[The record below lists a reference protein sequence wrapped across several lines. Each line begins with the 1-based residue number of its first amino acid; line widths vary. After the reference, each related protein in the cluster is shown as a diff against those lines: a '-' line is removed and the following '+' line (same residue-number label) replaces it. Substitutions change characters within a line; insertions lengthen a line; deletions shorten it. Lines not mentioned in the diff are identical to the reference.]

1 LGKLVPI
8 FGDRRFPELGIRHHK
23 ISKHSFQRFGAGHI
37 LETGSLLFQA
47 WEALIPRLGSTGSNV
62 WELAVFELGTRGYK
76 IGKLWFQHLGTSSSA
91 FAAAN
96 SHGIKAFLKPFLSG
110 VYAGV
115 ILICQIVC
123 ANLTREFTYILT
135 QYSQSIPI
143 IDIKFWNG

>member
-1 LGKLVPI
+1 MGSIDSNLWKPAVPGTVNTRFQIGKHWFQCLGTA
-8 FGDRRFPELGIRHHK
+8 
-23 ISKHSFQRFGAGHI
+23 SSWN
-37 LETGSLLFQA
+37 
-47 WEALIPRLGSTGSNV
+47 WEPVIPRLGSTGSNV

-123 ANLTREFTYILT
+123 ANLTREFTYILNIPN
-135 QYSQSIPI
+135 QSQL
-143 IDIKFWNG
+143 